1 MSITVHLLSLY
12 TCTYIHI
19 CNYLFLMYE
28 LSEEQNYSFLHEVR
42 AYDITMI
49 KLIVDWHIIM
59 FNKNTVTL
67 WSYFL
72 KYNMQFHKVM
82 NYNASHKHIFHEA
95 HWNILVWS
103 FVIHNLMNLHKW
115 NLFFSTCITGIASI
129 DGHQCSGHSRSFY
142 LYLHVLH
149 QELILMNTSAPV
161 NSKHL
166 PPAFTAQPILHISL

>member
-1 MSITVHLLSLY
+1 MNFLKNKT
-12 TCTYIHI
+12 IHF
-19 CNYLFLMYE
+19 CMKLELMTSQWSY
-28 LSEEQNYSFLHEVR
+28 H
-42 AYDITMI
+42 

-72 KYNMQFHKVM
+72 KCKMQFHKVM
-82 NYNASHKHIFHEA
+82 NYNASNKHIFHEA
-95 HWNILVWS
+95 HWNILVWKL
-103 FVIHNLMNLHKW
+103 VAHNLMNLHKW
-115 NLFFSTCITGIASI
+115 NLFLSTCITGIASI

-149 QELILMNTSAPV
+149 QELILMDTSAPV